1 MPKAQHRLLVLGLI
15 ALDSLAVAA
24 AVILAHHWALI
35 QPGGPYGAGSL
46 PILLMA
52 AVPVAIALFAVNRLY
67 NLDELLEGP
76 LEYGRIV
83 YGSTLTAFG
92 LSVFGFWGKLA
103 DSGPSRR
110 FLAALW
116 LLSLLA
122 VGAERFVARR
132 VVRMLRRRGYFVRRA
147 LIVGLGTSGLSIAR
161 HFDELKDTG
170 IQIVGFIDDFLSPGT
185 PVTGGLKVL
194 GPPSALPRILDET
207 GASDM
212 LVLPTAMA
220 WESFQELIRTSA
232 NLNGHVVRL
241 VPDIRDI
248 LATNVR
254 VHQVGFM
261 PLLTLERV
269 RITGLDAW
277 LKRFMD
283 YGTVILLAPVVL
295 PVIVAAALA
304 LALSGVRPFCATRV
318 LGRRGG
324 VFPLFSLN
332 VATPQTAAQR
342 VIRHCGVDRLPQLL
356 NIVRGEMSLI
366 GPHPVLL
373 EERQRFERWLPNLLT
388 VKPGMTGPWAVQEP
402 AASLDEEMATNL
414 FYIRNYTIW
423 RDLEIA
429 ARSILKLAT
438 GSRDSG
444 TAPRPAEEPAV
455 PASRRAGSNV
465 KGGAT
470 P

>member
-1 MPKAQHRLLVLGLI
+1 MPRVQRRVLVLGLML
-15 ALDSLAVAA
+15 LDCLAVAL
-24 AVILAHHWALI
+24 AVVLADQWASM
-35 QPGGPYGAGSL
+35 QAGGPYGAGSL
-46 PILLMA
+46 PLVLGA
-52 AVPVAIALFAVNRLY
+52 AIPAAIGLFALNRLY

-83 YGSTLTAFG
+83 YGCTLTAFS

-103 DSGPSRR
+103 DYGPSRR
-110 FLAALW
+110 FIALVW
-116 LLSLLA
+116 LFSLLA
-122 VGAERFVARR
+122 VGAERFIVRR
-132 VVRMLRRRGYFVRRA
+132 IVRGLRRRGYFVRRA

-161 HFDELKDTG
+161 HFGELKDTG

-194 GPPSALPRILDET
+194 GPPSALPRILEET
-207 GASDM
+207 GAADM
-212 LVLPTAMA
+212 IVLPTAMA

-232 NLNGHVVRL
+232 NLNGHAVRL

-269 RITGLDAW
+269 RITGLDAM
-277 LKRFMD
+277 LKRIMD
-283 YGTVILLAPVVL
+283 YGTVILLTPVVL
-295 PVIVAAALA
+295 PILVASVAA
-304 LALSGVRPFCATRV
+304 LALSGVRPFGAIRV
-318 LGRRGG
+318 LGRRGV
-324 VFPLFSLN
+324 VFPLFLLN
-332 VATPQTAAQR
+332 VSTPGTRVQR
-342 VIRHCGVDRLPQLL
+342 VIRQLGVDRLPQLL
-356 NIVRGEMSLI
+356 NIVRGEMSLV
-366 GPHPVLL
+366 GPHPVLP

-388 VKPGMTGPWAVQEP
+388 VKPGLTGPWAVQEP
-402 AASLDEEMATNL
+402 AASLDDEMAMNL

-429 ARSILKLAT
+429 ARSIFKL
-438 GSRDSG
+438 
-444 TAPRPAEEPAV
+444 V
-455 PASRRAGSNV
+455 SRRGGSTTEPRDAEPPAQDRGPARSNL
-465 KGGAT
+465 KGRAT